1 MSLRSTAQLVKKN
14 YSLPLEG
21 FKEDIEFRDRL
32 TCILAEAQDLADVV
46 DQIFKAV
53 IEFSGAFGGIFRLA
67 NERAGTLDAYQS
79 IGLPTS
85 LVEKVK
91 SRHFGEGLAG
101 FCAQSGETISFSV
114 KEGMGYGGELVAMGV
129 RSILALPLRAKEHVI
144 AVLEIFTRSERGFDE
159 SLVNTL
165 TSVSRQIGIA
175 LESISLVEN
184 LESRM
189 VQRNR
194 LYRLMLKLQSS
205 VSLDELLSEIVNILS
220 DIYAPAYSVI
230 VLYDSDDQVLRV
242 KAASKSFLE
251 EVAHKEIPLGI
262 GITGHAAKSRSALL
276 INDAPHDPRYIKGV
290 HEVSSE
296 LAVPMVAEGKL
307 IGVLDLESPLMNA
320 FKEEDL
326 RLLTIYAQQAAMAIS
341 KAQLFEQAC
350 EQNLAKSRMVSALSH
365 ELRTPLAV
373 IKSYAWFL
381 KNNPNM
387 TRGEENEQL
396 DVILTEVDNLNELIE
411 NLLNLARLEQGK
423 MEWNAVS
430 FDIVVLIQD
439 LLDSLAKV
447 ASERQIKL
455 ILSSKGSAIA
465 WGDVSRW
472 RQALLNIMS
481 NALKY
486 NKDNGIVSVSID
498 DSGQDYVCVCIED
511 TGIGIRP
518 QDLERIFVPFYRV
531 PGSSVEGIGLGL
543 AVTKQF
549 VEAQRGRIEV
559 ESEHEKG
566 SKFFVYIPKRGRS

>member
-1 MSLRSTAQLVKKN
+1 MSLRSTAQFVKK
-14 YSLPLEG
+14 SEKSPIAG

-46 DQIFKAV
+46 DQIFRAI
-53 IEFSGAFGGIFRLA
+53 IEFSGAYGGVFRLA
-67 NERAGTLDAYQS
+67 NERTGTLETYQS
-79 IGLPTS
+79 IGLPPS

-91 SRHFGEGLAG
+91 SRRFGEGLAG
-101 FCAQSGETISFSV
+101 YSAQSGETISFTVS
-114 KEGMGYGGELVAMGV
+114 EGLGYGGELVTMGV
-129 RSILALPLRAKEHVI
+129 KSILALPLRAKEHVI
-144 AVLEIFTRSERGFDE
+144 AVLEIFTRSEGGFD
-159 SLVNTL
+159 SHLVTTL
-165 TSVSRQIGIA
+165 TAVSRQIGIA
-175 LESISLVEN
+175 LESIRLVEN
-184 LESRM
+184 LEGRM

-205 VSLDELLSEIVNILS
+205 VGLDELLSEIVNILS
-220 DIYAPAYSVI
+220 DIYAPAYSAI
-230 VLYDSDDQVLRV
+230 VLYDPDDQVLRV

-262 GITGHAAKSRSALL
+262 GITGHAAKGRSALL
-276 INDAPHDPRYIKGV
+276 INDAPHDPRYIKGL
-290 HEVSSE
+290 HEVCSE
-296 LAVPMVAEGKL
+296 LAVPMVAEGRL
-307 IGVLDLESPLMNA
+307 IGVLDLESPLLNA

-373 IKSYAWFL
+373 IKSYSWFL
-381 KNNPNM
+381 KNNSSL
-387 TRGEENEQL
+387 TEDEVNEQL
-396 DVILTEVDNLNELIE
+396 DVILSEVDNLNELIE

-430 FDIVVLIQD
+430 FDVDYLIQS

-447 ASERQIKL
+447 ASERHIRFEF
-455 ILSSKGSAIA
+455 STMGNAIA

-472 RQALLNIMS
+472 RQALLNIIS

-486 NKDNGIVSVSID
+486 NKDNGSVIIETDVSD
-498 DSGQDYVCVCIED
+498 HDYVCVCIED
-511 TGIGIRP
+511 TGIGLRP
-518 QDLERIFVPFYRV
+518 QDLEKIFAPFYRV

-549 VEAQRGRIEV
+549 VEAQGGRIEV
-559 ESEHEKG
+559 ESEYEKG
-566 SKFFVYIPKRGRS
+566 SKFFVYLPKRGRS